1 MIFINEESGAASA
14 TPLPTEKGDKEGTK
28 KKVGDAL
35 SVAYGYAC
43 YDGGKKSSVL
53 NAYEQ
58 ADEEMYACKRLIKS
72 RAVLV

>member
-1 MIFINEESGAASA
+1 M
-14 TPLPTEKGDKEGTK
+14 
-28 KKVGDAL
+28 

-58 ADEEMYACKRLIKS
+58 ADEEMYASKRLSK
-72 RAVLV
+72 RRAGNAVLV